1 MASRAGFGST
11 GANTRPVRQG
21 CFKVEFPA
29 CGGDDSGAFGQSL
42 VRRWN
47 KQAHMSS
54 MDQKPD
60 KASGR
65 STGSDALD
73 DFTGN
78 TAPVVHADQAKRTLF
93 GCRQRQRGQAS
104 IIFVVSEVES
114 IMRESPQI
122 VLCLGALIGLRP
134 QGLKAVLR
142 RLVHFALK
150 GQRLYTGLSVGRRMS

>member
-1 MASRAGFGST
+1 MWIRVASRAGFGST

-47 KQAHMSS
+47 KQAHMSL

-78 TAPVVHADQAKRTLF
+78 TAPVVHADETKGALI
-93 GCRQRQRGQAS
+93 GGRQGKSSQTS
-104 IIFVVSEVES
+104 IILIMAVIES
-114 IMRESPQI
+114 VMRESAQV
-122 VLCLGALIGLRP
+122 VLRLGALI
-134 QGLKAVLR
+134 
-142 RLVHFALK
+142 RL
-150 GQRLYTGLSVGRRMS
+150 GP